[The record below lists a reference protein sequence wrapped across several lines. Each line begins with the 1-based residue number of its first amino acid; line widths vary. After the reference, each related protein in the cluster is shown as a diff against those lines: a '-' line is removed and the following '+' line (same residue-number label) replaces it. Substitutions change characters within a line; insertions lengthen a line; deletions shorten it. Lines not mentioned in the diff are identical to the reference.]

1 MKYILASQSPRRRE
15 LLARTG
21 LEFEVIPSDVDEKIT
36 KEIPSDVV
44 MELAHQKA
52 ENVYGKI
59 TDLND
64 YTVIG
69 SDTIV
74 VYRDEI
80 LGKPVDKQEAYDM
93 LSMLAD
99 RTHQVYTG
107 VSLIQKKNGE
117 KKTKTF
123 FVQTDVT
130 LYPIDKEDLHR
141 YVESKDPMDK
151 AGAYGIQGNFAIHVK
166 EIKGDY
172 NNVVGLPIGI
182 VYQTTAAGL
191 LKSTEWTTIER
202 EVTLPESTSTRY
214 LYLYAYVQGAT
225 VYVKDVEVLG
235 QMSVYTEAQLKINS
249 DSITQEVKRAK
260 GIEEEL
266 RASIKVNADNIT
278 SCVTK
283 GNVGSYITQYY
294 NNVIVAFN
302 NNSKY
307 VQISAGEIAV
317 YDNGVSASKKR
328 AAFDQNGNH
337 FYRDNYYVGKIGTN
351 QWTSNNA
358 HKGLV
363 FDLEPQGKYM
373 AWAQRATE
381 SASGY
386 TTILCYSRANSIYTN
401 AGLNLGCNMYGN
413 GWILDNVDL
422 RNCSANG
429 YTTFTGTLPVVLE
442 IHKTDNNGGIGW
454 TYGNVYIKNGLITSI
469 PQ

>member
-36 KEIPSDVV
+36 KIPSDVV

-172 NNVVGLPIGI
+172 NNVVGLPIGR
-182 VYQTTAAGL
+182 VYQE
-191 LKSTEWTTIER
+191 LKS
-202 EVTLPESTSTRY
+202 L
-214 LYLYAYVQGAT
+214 
-225 VYVKDVEVLG
+225 
-235 QMSVYTEAQLKINS
+235 
-249 DSITQEVKRAK
+249 
-260 GIEEEL
+260 
-266 RASIKVNADNIT
+266 
-278 SCVTK
+278 
-283 GNVGSYITQYY
+283 
-294 NNVIVAFN
+294 
-302 NNSKY
+302 
-307 VQISAGEIAV
+307 
-317 YDNGVSASKKR
+317 
-328 AAFDQNGNH
+328 
-337 FYRDNYYVGKIGTN
+337 
-351 QWTSNNA
+351 
-358 HKGLV
+358 
-363 FDLEPQGKYM
+363 
-373 AWAQRATE
+373 
-381 SASGY
+381 
-386 TTILCYSRANSIYTN
+386 
-401 AGLNLGCNMYGN
+401 
-413 GWILDNVDL
+413 
-422 RNCSANG
+422 
-429 YTTFTGTLPVVLE
+429 
-442 IHKTDNNGGIGW
+442 
-454 TYGNVYIKNGLITSI
+454 
-469 PQ
+469 

>member
-151 AGAYGIQGNFAIHVK
+151 AGAYGIQGAFARYVASIQ
-166 EIKGDY
+166 GNYDT
-172 NNVVGLPIGI
+172 VVGLPVSR
-182 VYQTTAAGL
+182 VYREW
-191 LKSTEWTTIER
+191 KSLME
-202 EVTLPESTSTRY
+202 
-214 LYLYAYVQGAT
+214 
-225 VYVKDVEVLG
+225 
-235 QMSVYTEAQLKINS
+235 
-249 DSITQEVKRAK
+249 QED
-260 GIEEEL
+260 EEE
-266 RASIKVNADNIT
+266 
-278 SCVTK
+278 
-283 GNVGSYITQYY
+283 
-294 NNVIVAFN
+294 
-302 NNSKY
+302 
-307 VQISAGEIAV
+307 
-317 YDNGVSASKKR
+317 
-328 AAFDQNGNH
+328 
-337 FYRDNYYVGKIGTN
+337 
-351 QWTSNNA
+351 
-358 HKGLV
+358 
-363 FDLEPQGKYM
+363 
-373 AWAQRATE
+373 
-381 SASGY
+381 
-386 TTILCYSRANSIYTN
+386 
-401 AGLNLGCNMYGN
+401 
-413 GWILDNVDL
+413 
-422 RNCSANG
+422 
-429 YTTFTGTLPVVLE
+429 
-442 IHKTDNNGGIGW
+442 
-454 TYGNVYIKNGLITSI
+454 
-469 PQ
+469 

>member
-1 MKYILASQSPRRRE
+1 MKDY
-15 LLARTG
+15 
-21 LEFEVIPSDVDEKIT
+21 

-172 NNVVGLPIGI
+172 NNVVGLPIGR
-182 VYQTTAAGL
+182 VYQE
-191 LKSTEWTTIER
+191 LKS
-202 EVTLPESTSTRY
+202 L
-214 LYLYAYVQGAT
+214 
-225 VYVKDVEVLG
+225 
-235 QMSVYTEAQLKINS
+235 
-249 DSITQEVKRAK
+249 
-260 GIEEEL
+260 
-266 RASIKVNADNIT
+266 
-278 SCVTK
+278 
-283 GNVGSYITQYY
+283 
-294 NNVIVAFN
+294 
-302 NNSKY
+302 
-307 VQISAGEIAV
+307 
-317 YDNGVSASKKR
+317 
-328 AAFDQNGNH
+328 
-337 FYRDNYYVGKIGTN
+337 
-351 QWTSNNA
+351 
-358 HKGLV
+358 
-363 FDLEPQGKYM
+363 
-373 AWAQRATE
+373 
-381 SASGY
+381 
-386 TTILCYSRANSIYTN
+386 
-401 AGLNLGCNMYGN
+401 
-413 GWILDNVDL
+413 
-422 RNCSANG
+422 
-429 YTTFTGTLPVVLE
+429 
-442 IHKTDNNGGIGW
+442 
-454 TYGNVYIKNGLITSI
+454 
-469 PQ
+469 

>member
-151 AGAYGIQGNFAIHVK
+151 AGAYGIQGKGAVLVRRI
-166 EIKGDY
+166 EGDY
-172 NNVVGLPIGI
+172 YTIVGLPIAR
-182 VYQTTAAGL
+182 VVRALEKA
-191 LKSTEWTTIER
+191 ER
-202 EVTLPESTSTRY
+202 E
-214 LYLYAYVQGAT
+214 A
-225 VYVKDVEVLG
+225 
-235 QMSVYTEAQLKINS
+235 S
-249 DSITQEVKRAK
+249 DS
-260 GIEEEL
+260 L
-266 RASIKVNADNIT
+266 
-278 SCVTK
+278 
-283 GNVGSYITQYY
+283 
-294 NNVIVAFN
+294 
-302 NNSKY
+302 
-307 VQISAGEIAV
+307 
-317 YDNGVSASKKR
+317 
-328 AAFDQNGNH
+328 
-337 FYRDNYYVGKIGTN
+337 
-351 QWTSNNA
+351 
-358 HKGLV
+358 
-363 FDLEPQGKYM
+363 
-373 AWAQRATE
+373 
-381 SASGY
+381 
-386 TTILCYSRANSIYTN
+386 
-401 AGLNLGCNMYGN
+401 
-413 GWILDNVDL
+413 
-422 RNCSANG
+422 
-429 YTTFTGTLPVVLE
+429 
-442 IHKTDNNGGIGW
+442 
-454 TYGNVYIKNGLITSI
+454 
-469 PQ
+469 

>member
-21 LEFEVIPSDVDEKIT
+21 LEFEVIPSDVDKIT

-172 NNVVGLPIGI
+172 NNVVGLPIGR
-182 VYQTTAAGL
+182 VYQE
-191 LKSTEWTTIER
+191 LKS
-202 EVTLPESTSTRY
+202 L
-214 LYLYAYVQGAT
+214 
-225 VYVKDVEVLG
+225 
-235 QMSVYTEAQLKINS
+235 
-249 DSITQEVKRAK
+249 
-260 GIEEEL
+260 
-266 RASIKVNADNIT
+266 
-278 SCVTK
+278 
-283 GNVGSYITQYY
+283 
-294 NNVIVAFN
+294 
-302 NNSKY
+302 
-307 VQISAGEIAV
+307 
-317 YDNGVSASKKR
+317 
-328 AAFDQNGNH
+328 
-337 FYRDNYYVGKIGTN
+337 
-351 QWTSNNA
+351 
-358 HKGLV
+358 
-363 FDLEPQGKYM
+363 
-373 AWAQRATE
+373 
-381 SASGY
+381 
-386 TTILCYSRANSIYTN
+386 
-401 AGLNLGCNMYGN
+401 
-413 GWILDNVDL
+413 
-422 RNCSANG
+422 
-429 YTTFTGTLPVVLE
+429 
-442 IHKTDNNGGIGW
+442 
-454 TYGNVYIKNGLITSI
+454 
-469 PQ
+469 